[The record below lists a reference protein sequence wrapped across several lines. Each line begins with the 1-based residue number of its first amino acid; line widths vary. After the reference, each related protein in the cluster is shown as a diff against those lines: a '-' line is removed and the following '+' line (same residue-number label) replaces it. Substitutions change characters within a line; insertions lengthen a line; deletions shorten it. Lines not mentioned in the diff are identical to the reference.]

1 MIATRTI
8 GSSGIEVSELSFGGA
23 PLGAVGDRI
32 SADTAAAI
40 VQRAH
45 RGGIRYFDTAP
56 LYGHGLSEKRLG
68 ATLRTLPRDDFVLS
82 TKVGRL
88 LVPEAEGE
96 RYAGMRDAEPVAIRY
111 DYSYDAVRRSLEAS
125 LERLGLDRVDI
136 LLCHDIDVW
145 THGDAQ
151 PGIFDAARNGALS
164 AMRALRE
171 DGVVGAIGLGVNEWQ
186 VCSRVM
192 DEMDVDCFL
201 LAGRFTLL
209 EQEPSAG
216 EREGPA
222 PRMKEPSAREREGPA
237 PRMKEPSAGVRE
249 GPAPRMKEPSAGER
263 EGPAPRMKEPSA
275 GEREGLAPRQE
286 GPLDTFL
293 PKCVERNVSVIIG
306 GPYNSGILATDDRRR
321 ATYDYKPAPEHLWQ
335 KAQAI
340 RRMCESHG
348 VDPRAA
354 ALQYP
359 LRHPAV
365 AAVIPG
371 VWAVEEVETNLGL
384 IGTEIPDALWRDLAA
399 AGLAR
404 AID

>member
-1 MIATRTI
+1 MIATRKI
-8 GSSGIEVSELSFGGA
+8 GATDIEVTELGFGGA
-23 PLGAVGDRI
+23 PLGAVGDRLTD
-32 SADTAAAI
+32 ADVAAI
-40 VQRAH
+40 VARA
-45 RGGIRYFDTAP
+45 RAGGIRYFDTAP

-68 ATLRTLPRDDFVLS
+68 SVLGTVPREDFVLS

-88 LVPEAEGE
+88 LVPEAQGE

-111 DYSYDAVRRSLEAS
+111 DYSFDAVRRSLESS
-125 LERLGLDRVDI
+125 LTRLGLDRVDI

-151 PGIFDAARNGALS
+151 PGIFDAARKGALP
-164 AMRALRE
+164 ALRALRE
-171 DGVVGAIGLGVNEWQ
+171 QGVVRAIGLGVNEWQ
-186 VCSRVM
+186 VCSRVL

-209 EQEPSAG
+209 EQEP
-216 EREGPA
+216 
-222 PRMKEPSAREREGPA
+222 
-237 PRMKEPSAGVRE
+237 
-249 GPAPRMKEPSAGER
+249 
-263 EGPAPRMKEPSA
+263 
-275 GEREGLAPRQE
+275 
-286 GPLDTFL
+286 LDEFL
-293 PKCVERNVSVIIG
+293 PKCVQRNVSIIIG
-306 GPYNSGILATDDRRR
+306 GPYNSGILATDERRR
-321 ATYDYKPAPEHLWQ
+321 ATYDYKPAPEDLWQ

-371 VWAVEEVETNLGL
+371 VWAVAEVETNLDL
-384 IGTEIPDALWRDLAA
+384 ISADIPAALWRDLAA
-399 AGLAR
+399 AELTR
-404 AID
+404 EID

>member
-8 GSSGIEVSELSFGGA
+8 GRTDIEVTELSFGGA

-32 SADTAAAI
+32 SAETAAAI
-40 VQRAH
+40 VQRA
-45 RGGIRYFDTAP
+45 RQGGIRYFDTAP

-68 ATLRTLPRDDFVLS
+68 ATLRTLPRDDFALS

-88 LVPEAEGE
+88 LVPESEGE

-111 DYSYDAVRRSLEAS
+111 DYSYDAVRRSLDAS

-151 PGIFDAARNGALS
+151 PGIFEAARNGALP
-164 AMRALRE
+164 AMRDLRE
-171 DGVVGAIGLGVNEWQ
+171 EGVVRAIGLGVNEWA
-186 VCSRVM
+186 VCSRVL

-209 EQEPSAG
+209 EQEP
-216 EREGPA
+216 
-222 PRMKEPSAREREGPA
+222 
-237 PRMKEPSAGVRE
+237 
-249 GPAPRMKEPSAGER
+249 
-263 EGPAPRMKEPSA
+263 
-275 GEREGLAPRQE
+275 
-286 GPLDTFL
+286 LDAFL
-293 PKCVERNVSVIIG
+293 PKCIERNVSIIIG

-371 VWAVEEVETNLGL
+371 VWTVDEVETNLGL

-399 AGLAR
+399 ADLAR
-404 AID
+404 AVG

>member
-1 MIATRTI
+1 MIATRKI
-8 GSSGIEVSELSFGGA
+8 GATDIEVTELGFGGA
-23 PLGAVGDRI
+23 PLGAVGDRLTD
-32 SADTAAAI
+32 ADVAAI
-40 VQRAH
+40 VARA
-45 RGGIRYFDTAP
+45 RAGGIRYFDTAP

-68 ATLRTLPRDDFVLS
+68 SVLGTVPREDFVLS

-88 LVPEAEGE
+88 LVPEAQGE

-111 DYSYDAVRRSLEAS
+111 DYSFDAVRRSLESS
-125 LERLGLDRVDI
+125 LTRLGLDRVDI

-151 PGIFDAARNGALS
+151 PGIFDAARKGALP
-164 AMRALRE
+164 ALRALRE
-171 DGVVGAIGLGVNEWQ
+171 QGVVRAIGLGVNEWQ
-186 VCSRVM
+186 VCSRVL

-209 EQEPSAG
+209 EQEP
-216 EREGPA
+216 
-222 PRMKEPSAREREGPA
+222 
-237 PRMKEPSAGVRE
+237 
-249 GPAPRMKEPSAGER
+249 
-263 EGPAPRMKEPSA
+263 
-275 GEREGLAPRQE
+275 
-286 GPLDTFL
+286 LDEFL
-293 PKCVERNVSVIIG
+293 PKCVQRNVSIIIG
-306 GPYNSGILATDDRRR
+306 GPYNSGILATDERRR
-321 ATYDYKPAPEHLWQ
+321 ATYDYKPAPEDLWQ

-371 VWAVEEVETNLGL
+371 VWAVAEVETNLDL
-384 IGTEIPDALWRDLAA
+384 ISADIPAALWRDLAA
-399 AGLAR
+399 AELAR
-404 AID
+404 EID

>member
-1 MIATRTI
+1 MIATRKI
-8 GSSGIEVSELSFGGA
+8 GATDVEVTELSFGGA
-23 PLGAVGDRI
+23 PLGAVGDRLTD
-32 SADTAAAI
+32 ADVDAI
-40 VQRAH
+40 VTRA
-45 RGGIRYFDTAP
+45 RAGGIRYFDTAP

-68 ATLRTLPRDDFVLS
+68 SVLRTVPREDFVLS
-82 TKVGRL
+82 TKIGRL
-88 LVPEAEGE
+88 LVPAAEGE

-111 DYSYDAVRRSLEAS
+111 DYSFDAVRRSLESS
-125 LERLGLDRVDI
+125 LGRLGLDRVDI

-151 PGIFDAARNGALS
+151 RGIFDAASKGAL
-164 AMRALRE
+164 RALRTLRE
-171 DGVVGAIGLGVNEWQ
+171 EGVVRAIGLGVNEWQ
-186 VCSRVM
+186 VCSRVL

-209 EQEPSAG
+209 EQEP
-216 EREGPA
+216 
-222 PRMKEPSAREREGPA
+222 
-237 PRMKEPSAGVRE
+237 
-249 GPAPRMKEPSAGER
+249 
-263 EGPAPRMKEPSA
+263 
-275 GEREGLAPRQE
+275 
-286 GPLDTFL
+286 LDEFL
-293 PKCVERNVSVIIG
+293 PKCVQRNVSLIIG
-306 GPYNSGILATDDRRR
+306 GPYNSGILATDERRR
-321 ATYDYKPAPEHLWQ
+321 ATYDYKPAPEALWQ

-371 VWAVEEVETNLGL
+371 VWAVAEVEANLDL
-384 IGTEIPDALWRDLAA
+384 IAADIPDALWRDLAA
-399 AGLAR
+399 ADLAR

>member
-1 MIATRTI
+1 MIATRKI
-8 GSSGIEVSELSFGGA
+8 GATDVEVTELSFGGA
-23 PLGAVGDRI
+23 PLGAVGDRLTD
-32 SADTAAAI
+32 ADVDGI
-40 VQRAH
+40 VTRA
-45 RGGIRYFDTAP
+45 RAGGIRYFDTAP

-68 ATLRTLPRDDFVLS
+68 SVLRTVRREDFVLS
-82 TKVGRL
+82 TKIGRL
-88 LVPEAEGE
+88 LVPAAEGE

-111 DYSYDAVRRSLEAS
+111 DYSFDAVRRSLESS
-125 LERLGLDRVDI
+125 LGRLGLDRVDI

-151 PGIFDAARNGALS
+151 PGIFEAARKGAL
-164 AMRALRE
+164 RALRTLRE
-171 DGVVGAIGLGVNEWQ
+171 EGVVRAIGLGVNEWQ
-186 VCSRVM
+186 VCSRVL

-209 EQEPSAG
+209 EQEP
-216 EREGPA
+216 
-222 PRMKEPSAREREGPA
+222 
-237 PRMKEPSAGVRE
+237 
-249 GPAPRMKEPSAGER
+249 
-263 EGPAPRMKEPSA
+263 
-275 GEREGLAPRQE
+275 
-286 GPLDTFL
+286 LDEFL
-293 PKCVERNVSVIIG
+293 PKCVQRNVSLIIG
-306 GPYNSGILATDDRRR
+306 GPYNSGILATDERRR
-321 ATYDYKPAPEHLWQ
+321 ATYDYKPAPEALWQ

-371 VWAVEEVETNLGL
+371 VWAVSEVEANLDL
-384 IGTEIPDALWRDLAA
+384 IAADIPDALWRDLAT

>member
-1 MIATRTI
+1 MISKRKIGRTD
-8 GSSGIEVSELSFGGA
+8 IEVTELSFGGA

-32 SADTAAAI
+32 DADDVAAI
-40 VQRAH
+40 VNRAH
-45 RGGIRYFDTAP
+45 EGGIRYFDTAP

-68 ATLRTLPRDDFVLS
+68 GILRQWQRDDFVLS

-96 RYAGMRDAEPVAIRY
+96 RFAGMRDAEPVAIRY
-111 DYSYDAVRRSLEAS
+111 DYGFDAVRASLEAS
-125 LERLGLDRVDI
+125 LGRLGLSRVDI

-151 PGIFDAARNGALS
+151 PGIFDTAKQGALP
-164 AMRALRE
+164 ALRE
-171 DGVVGAIGLGVNEWQ
+171 LREQGVVRAIGLGVNEWQ
-186 VCSRVM
+186 VCSQVL
-192 DEMDVDCFL
+192 DFMDVDCFL

-209 EQEPSAG
+209 EQEP
-216 EREGPA
+216 
-222 PRMKEPSAREREGPA
+222 
-237 PRMKEPSAGVRE
+237 
-249 GPAPRMKEPSAGER
+249 
-263 EGPAPRMKEPSA
+263 
-275 GEREGLAPRQE
+275 
-286 GPLDTFL
+286 LDAFL
-293 PKCVERNVSVIIG
+293 PQCVERGVSLIIG

-335 KAQAI
+335 KAQKI

-359 LRHPAV
+359 LKHPAV

-371 VWAVEEVETNLGL
+371 VWTDEEVTTNLSL
-384 IGTEIPDALWRDLAA
+384 FNAEIPAALWRDLAA
-399 AGLAR
+399 AELVR
-404 AID
+404 EID

>member
-1 MIATRTI
+1 MIATRKI
-8 GSSGIEVSELSFGGA
+8 GATDVEVTELSFGGA
-23 PLGAVGDRI
+23 PLGAVGDRLTD
-32 SADTAAAI
+32 ADVDAI
-40 VQRAH
+40 VTRA
-45 RGGIRYFDTAP
+45 RAGGIRYFDTAP

-68 ATLRTLPRDDFVLS
+68 SVLRTVPREDFVLS
-82 TKVGRL
+82 TKIGRL
-88 LVPEAEGE
+88 LVPAAEGE

-111 DYSYDAVRRSLEAS
+111 DYSFDAVRHSLESS
-125 LERLGLDRVDI
+125 LGRLGLDRVDI

-151 PGIFDAARNGALS
+151 PGIFDAASKGAL
-164 AMRALRE
+164 RALRTLRE
-171 DGVVGAIGLGVNEWQ
+171 EGVVRAIGLGVNEWQ
-186 VCSRVM
+186 VCSRVL

-209 EQEPSAG
+209 EQEP
-216 EREGPA
+216 
-222 PRMKEPSAREREGPA
+222 
-237 PRMKEPSAGVRE
+237 
-249 GPAPRMKEPSAGER
+249 
-263 EGPAPRMKEPSA
+263 
-275 GEREGLAPRQE
+275 
-286 GPLDTFL
+286 LDEFL
-293 PKCVERNVSVIIG
+293 PKCVQRNVSLIIG
-306 GPYNSGILATDDRRR
+306 GPYNSGILATDERRR
-321 ATYDYKPAPEHLWQ
+321 ATYDYKPAPEALWQ

-371 VWAVEEVETNLGL
+371 VWAVSEVEANLDL
-384 IGTEIPDALWRDLAA
+384 IAADIPDALWRDLAA
-399 AGLAR
+399 ADLAR